1 MYSFLLPELSA
12 QRQWGGNRAFSPIR
26 VHLCHAQLLG
36 SSEKD
41 EYGPLMLASMTD
53 LGQFHT
59 DAYLST
65 LGQFTEYFPTPK
77 QREVDY
83 ELLRDKLQHFNLLP
97 ESPSGLGVED
107 GLEYARMVVTGTLRC
122 CQLLTSKRVQF
133 AANLYGGQS
142 QAQRSCA
149 HNGSLVNDSVLACL
163 FLLQHYDRVL
173 YVSLDDLHGFGL
185 EEAFYASEQVVTLS
199 LHSSQERTGLELDV
213 GVGRGE
219 NTKFNLPLPSDF
231 DSSSDRQV
239 LLEKLVPLL
248 QNKFSPGVLVFVC
261 GGRREITPGVVRAL
275 KQTKLPVLV
284 LGGTSADEELASRVY
299 SHMIKEFNLDSNND
313 RSESLPVLSQRAQE
327 LESRVQSRLQ

>member
-12 QRQWGGNRAFSPIR
+12 QRPRGGHREFSPIR
-26 VHLCHAQLLG
+26 VQLCHAQL
-36 SSEKD
+36 SDPNCEKN
-41 EYGPLMLASMTD
+41 EYGPLTLASMTD

-59 DAYLST
+59 DAYLCT

-83 ELLRDKLQHFNLLP
+83 ELLRDKLQRFGLLP
-97 ESPSGLGVED
+97 ESPSALGAED
-107 GLEYARMVVTGTLRC
+107 GLEYARMVLTGTLRC
-122 CQLLTSKRVQF
+122 CQLLASKQVQF

-163 FLLQHYDRVL
+163 FLLQHYERVL
-173 YVSLDDLHGFGL
+173 YVSVDDAHGFGL

-199 LHSSQERTGLELDV
+199 LHSPQERTGSELDV

-219 NTKFNLPLPSDF
+219 NTKFNLPLASTA
-231 DSSSDRQV
+231 DRQALV
-239 LLEKLVPLL
+239 ETLLPLL
-248 QNKFSPGVLVFVC
+248 QGKFAPSAIVFVC
-261 GGRREITPGVVRAL
+261 GGRREISPRVVGAL

-284 LGGTSADEELASRVY
+284 LGGTSGDEQLAGRVY
-299 SHMIKEFNLDSNND
+299 RDMIDAFNSDS
-313 RSESLPVLSQRAQE
+313 ELLPSPLPLSQQAQE
-327 LESRVQSRLQ
+327 LESRVQSRLR